1 MQPEEIDAIEASAA
15 IDYLED
21 WADTVRIAVVVRLG
35 KVRSLAAR
43 ASVLTLA
50 AWVALHVLAS
60 PATLQAIG
68 VIATR

>member
-1 MQPEEIDAIEASAA
+1 MQPEEIDAIEASEPV
-15 IDYLED
+15 DYRSD

-35 KVRSLAAR
+35 KVQSLAAR

-50 AWVALHVLAS
+50 AWVALHVLAA

-68 VIATR
+68 VAATR

>member
-1 MQPEEIDAIEASAA
+1 MQPEEIDAIEASVPV
-15 IDYLED
+15 DYRSD

-35 KVRSLAAR
+35 KVQSLAAR

-68 VIATR
+68 VLATR